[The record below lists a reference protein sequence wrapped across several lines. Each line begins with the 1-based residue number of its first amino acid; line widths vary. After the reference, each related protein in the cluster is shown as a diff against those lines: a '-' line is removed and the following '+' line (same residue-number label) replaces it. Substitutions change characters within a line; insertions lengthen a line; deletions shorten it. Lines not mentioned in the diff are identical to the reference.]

1 MLPIEKLEQLS
12 RRYVEL
18 DDLLCR
24 PQVLNDRT
32 QLSKLN
38 KERSEIE
45 PLVHAFSRYRD
56 LTKKIEEDED
66 ALADPELRELAQME
80 LPELNVERG
89 ALEKQIQL
97 LLLPPDPNEKRNVI
111 LEIRA
116 GEGGEEAALFAADLF
131 RMYARYAEG
140 QNWRIEVLSLS
151 ESATGGYK
159 ECIAIVSGK
168 EVYAQMRFEGGVHRV
183 QRVPATETQGRI
195 HTSTA
200 TVAVL
205 PEAEDVDVQ
214 VDEKDLEFSIAASGG
229 PGGQGV
235 NTTNSAVQILHK
247 PTGMIVKCQD
257 ERSQLKNKAKALKV
271 LKSRLFEIEQQ
282 KKDAAEAAERRG
294 MVGTAERS
302 QKIRTYNYP
311 QNRVSDHRIRLTLNK
326 LERIIAGD
334 LSELI
339 TALRTHRQAALLQ
352 LASGG
357 GPLQSRD
364 EASGEDDE

>member
-18 DDLLCR
+18 DDLLCQ
-24 PQVLNDRT
+24 PSVLGDRA

-45 PLVHAFSRYRD
+45 PVVQSFSRYRD
-56 LTKKIEEDED
+56 LLKKIQDDEE
-66 ALADPELRELAQME
+66 ALTDPELRELAQME
-80 LPELNVERG
+80 LPTLNQEKG
-89 ALEKQIQL
+89 DLEKAIQL
-97 LLLPPDPNEKRNVI
+97 LLLPPDPNEKKNVI

-116 GEGGEEAALFAADLF
+116 GEGGEEASLFAADLF
-131 RMYARYAEG
+131 RMYSRYAENHG
-140 QNWRIEVLSLS
+140 WKIEVLSLS
-151 ESATGGYK
+151 ESSTGGIK
-159 ECIAIVSGK
+159 ECIALMTGK
-168 EVYAQMRFEGGVHRV
+168 DVFAEMRFEGGVHRV

-214 VDEKDLEFSIAASGG
+214 LDEKDLEISIAASGG

-247 PTGMIVKCQD
+247 PSGIIVKCQD

-271 LKSRLFEIEQQ
+271 LKSRLLDIERE

-294 MVGTAERS
+294 MVGTGERS

-326 LERIIAGD
+326 LDRIIEGD
-334 LSELI
+334 LGELI

-352 LASGG
+352 IASGG
-357 GPLQSRD
+357 TFQPLGG
-364 EASGEDDE
+364 GEDDE